1 MHLKTVTMKY
11 LFSVFIAASL
21 FTACNGNKD
30 AAYTKED
37 SIKHARMLDAAMD
50 TTNVTDIQ
58 WLDSVDQKLGTVKQ
72 GEQVA
77 VSWRFK
83 NAGSKNLVIGSVTA
97 GCGCTIPETPKEPI
111 EPGKEGVIKAVFN
124 SENQSGSQHKTVMVM
139 ANTKPNSHQLTFSI
153 EVESK

>member
-1 MHLKTVTMKY
+1 MKY
-11 LFSVFIAASL
+11 LFSVLLAASL
-21 FTACNGNKD
+21 FAACNGNKD

-37 SIKHARMLDAAMD
+37 SIKHAQMLDAAMD

-83 NAGSKNLVIGSVTA
+83 NVGTKNLVIGSVTA
-97 GCGCTIPETPKEPI
+97 GCGCTNPETPK
-111 EPGKEGVIKAVFN
+111 
-124 SENQSGSQHKTVMVM
+124 
-139 ANTKPNSHQLTFSI
+139 
-153 EVESK
+153 